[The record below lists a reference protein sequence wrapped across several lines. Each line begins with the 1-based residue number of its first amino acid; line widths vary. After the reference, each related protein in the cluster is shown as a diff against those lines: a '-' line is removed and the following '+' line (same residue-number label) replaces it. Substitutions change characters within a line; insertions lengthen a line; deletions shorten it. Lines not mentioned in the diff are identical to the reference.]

1 MACHSISLFFII
13 LFKCVNSLEETG
25 LFAAAGDGSSS
36 RRSRHSRNLDVVR
49 RMSTSEEQS
58 LVTLPNNATTV
69 NMSVWIRRTLVHEM
83 DPYLAE

>member
-1 MACHSISLFFII
+1 M
-13 LFKCVNSLEETG
+13 KSLENDFQRR
-25 LFAAAGDGSSS
+25 LLAVFPAAAAADDGPSS
-36 RRSRHSRNLDVVR
+36 RRSRHNRNLDVVR

-58 LVTLPNNATTV
+58 LVSQPNYATSV